1 MRDPGTDHGL
11 VLQLSVTREE
21 QARVAAAH
29 AVGDF
34 ARRSKSDTP
43 DRLITVMPTR
53 ANKHGSEDRST
64 EVPRRTQDE
73 LQANSR
79 LVNTQDCT
87 PATQW

>member
-1 MRDPGTDHGL
+1 ML
-11 VLQLSVTREE
+11 WEN
-21 QARVAAAH
+21 
-29 AVGDF
+29 F

-43 DRLITVMPTR
+43 DRLITVMSTR

-64 EVPRRTQDE
+64 EVPRKTLRAE

-87 PATQW
+87 PATQWWREVEIPIT